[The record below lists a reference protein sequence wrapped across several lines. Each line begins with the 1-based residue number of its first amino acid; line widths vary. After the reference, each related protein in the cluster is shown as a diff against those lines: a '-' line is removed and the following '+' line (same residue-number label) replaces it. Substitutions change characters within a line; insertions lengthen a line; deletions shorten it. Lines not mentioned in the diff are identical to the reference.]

1 MIDLILQ
8 FMFFGILGYITEVI
22 YVYLGSEKWI
32 NRGFLHGPYI
42 PIYAFGS
49 LFIILFLTKYSDD
62 FIIVFLIGMFICT
75 TLEYITS
82 YIMELIFKRRWWDYS
97 EYKYNINGRVALKNS
112 VLFGIGSIIIIYVLS
127 PCINIVLENS
137 SITLKLVLAVIF
149 VIIII
154 TDLIF
159 SVIDAYITS
168 KNIDL
173 NQNIKMRILKAY
185 PYLVKNNIELLTRF
199 ENLKNEIKD
208 KTNKIKNKLK

>member
-1 MIDLILQ
+1 MINLILK
-8 FMFFGILGYITEVI
+8 FMFFGILGYVVEVF
-22 YVYLGSEKWI
+22 YVYIGSKKWI

-62 FIIVFLIGMFICT
+62 FVIVFLIGMFICSA
-75 TLEYITS
+75 LEYITS
-82 YIMELIFKRRWWDYS
+82 HLMELIFKRRWWDYS

-112 VLFGIGSIIIIYVLS
+112 VLFGIGSLIIVYVLS
-127 PCINIVLENS
+127 PSLNIVLENTNN
-137 SITLKLVLAVIF
+137 TLKLVLAVIF
-149 VIIII
+149 VIIIFI
-154 TDLIF
+154 DFVF
-159 SVIDAYITS
+159 SAIDAYVTS

-173 NQNIKMRILKAY
+173 NQNIKIRILKAY
-185 PYLVKNNIELLTRF
+185 PYLIKNNMEILTKL